1 MSWVTKAF
9 TWGGTRASDLSG
21 PGTTGEPK
29 PSDPSLEF
37 LPDRITGTTL
47 PTPKRLRGDKTGDP
61 FLPTHLLQAIQ
72 LSSTTGLEGD
82 NMR

>member
-1 MSWVTKAF
+1 MTKAF
-9 TWGGTRASDLSG
+9 TWGGTRALDLN
-21 PGTTGEPK
+21 PLQGEPK
-29 PSDPSLEF
+29 PRDPSLEY
-37 LPDRITGTTL
+37 LPDRITGTML